1 MGLWSWAHLFFLFE
15 QISLF
20 FFERVKE
27 RYPGCFMFLLYKNTL
42 VERPFLLL
50 HISLL
55 LSYPVRFTC

>member
-1 MGLWSWAHLFFLFE
+1 MFFIFE
-15 QISLF
+15 QVSIFSF
-20 FFERVKE
+20 FSERVKE

-55 LSYPVRFTC
+55 LSYLVRFTC